1 MTSPAPGPQPE
12 VTRPGS
18 GGAGILIVEDEPE
31 LVRALRIN
39 LRARQYDVRCAS
51 TGREAL
57 TVAADHPPDAII
69 LDLGLPDIDGTE
81 VIVELR
87 RWYHAPIIVLS
98 GRTSPG
104 DKIGALDV
112 GADDYVTK
120 PFAMAELLARLRAV
134 LRRDDGEGGGTGP
147 GRVRQA
153 TIGRWL
159 VDLAAHQVRRADTDD
174 ARDTLR
180 LTPTE
185 WRILEILLRRPGQL
199 VGSAQLLTMVWG
211 PGFGQRTNYLRFH
224 MARLRRKLEDNPAR
238 PRHLLTEP
246 GMGYRYQ
253 PLGGLHQERVQ
264 LAALGGSGS
273 AERLGCRDSRIWYPV
288 TNTVKMTTPET
299 ASAAAP
305 AAALPADQAAAHRAA
320 ASKAADAVT
329 HTPDLTPSTGRT
341 GRTAAG
347 PAEMSAVI
355 TASSA
360 WVLDASA

>member
-1 MTSPAPGPQPE
+1 MAELASEPRPGDPRPGPEGLHYPN
-12 VTRPGS
+12 
-18 GGAGILIVEDEPE
+18 GILIVEDEAD

-39 LRARQYDVRCAS
+39 LRARQYEVLTAG

-57 TVAADHPPDAII
+57 ALAASHPPDAII

-134 LRRDDGEGGGTGP
+134 LRRDEREANHNQP
-147 GRVRQA
+147 RQA
-153 TIGRWL
+153 VVGKWL
-159 VDLAAHQVRRADTDD
+159 VDLTAHQVSRAGAASGAGAAGPGDGSVPESGDGE
-174 ARDTLR
+174 TLR

-199 VGSAQLLTMVWG
+199 VGSAQILTGVWG
-211 PGFGQRTNYLRFH
+211 PGYQQRTNYLRFH

-238 PRHLLTEP
+238 PRYLRTEP

-253 PLGGLHQERVQ
+253 P
-264 LAALGGSGS
+264 
-273 AERLGCRDSRIWYPV
+273 
-288 TNTVKMTTPET
+288 
-299 ASAAAP
+299 
-305 AAALPADQAAAHRAA
+305 
-320 ASKAADAVT
+320 
-329 HTPDLTPSTGRT
+329 
-341 GRTAAG
+341 
-347 PAEMSAVI
+347 
-355 TASSA
+355 
-360 WVLDASA
+360 